1 MGSYNYLDLTYADRK
16 GWKINEINVHLSHTK
31 DYTKDCK
38 ACESSRNKIDLIERV
53 IEIDADL
60 TDEQKEKLMVIAD
73 KCPVHRTLHNTVQV
87 KTAAL
92 ND

>member
-1 MGSYNYLDLTYADRK
+1 M
-16 GWKINEINVHLSHTK
+16 
-31 DYTKDCK
+31 
-38 ACESSRNKIDLIERV
+38 CESSRNKIDLIERV
-53 IEIDADL
+53 IEIEADL

>member
-1 MGSYNYLDLTYADRK
+1 M
-16 GWKINEINVHLSHTK
+16 K
-31 DYTKDCK
+31 DYAKDCK
-38 ACESSRNKIDLIERV
+38 ACESSRNKINLIERV
-53 IEIDADL
+53 IEIEADL
-60 TDEQKEKLMVIAD
+60 TAEQKEKLMVIAD

>member
-16 GWKINEINVHLSHTK
+16 GWKINEINVHLSHGK
-31 DYTKDCK
+31 DYAKDCE
-38 ACESSRNKIDLIERV
+38 ACESSSNKIDIIERV
-53 IEIDADL
+53 IEIDAEL
-60 TDEQKEKLMVIAD
+60 TDEQKEKLMAIAD

>member
-1 MGSYNYLDLTYADRK
+1 MYYA
-16 GWKINEINVHLSHTK
+16 
-31 DYTKDCK
+31 KDCEG
-38 ACESSRNKIDLIERV
+38 CEASTNKIDIIERV
-53 IEIDADL
+53 IEIGADR

-73 KCPVHRTLHNTVQV
+73 KCPVHRTLQNTVQV